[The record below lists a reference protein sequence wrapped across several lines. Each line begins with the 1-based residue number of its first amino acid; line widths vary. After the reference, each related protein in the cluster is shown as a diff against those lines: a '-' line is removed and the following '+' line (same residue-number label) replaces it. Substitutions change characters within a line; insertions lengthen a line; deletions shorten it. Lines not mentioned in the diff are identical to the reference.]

1 MTPTTAPLVFLIRPQ
16 EMITKVAVQG
26 EPSLFQ
32 KKKTNKQTAFSF
44 KVITDPTRQQKLSE
58 YNLFTQE

>member
-1 MTPTTAPLVFLIRPQ
+1 MTPTAAPLDFLIRTP

-32 KKKTNKQTAFSF
+32 KQTNNQSFSF
-44 KVITDPTRQQKLSE
+44 KVITDPTRQQKLGV
-58 YNLFTQE
+58 YNLFTQG